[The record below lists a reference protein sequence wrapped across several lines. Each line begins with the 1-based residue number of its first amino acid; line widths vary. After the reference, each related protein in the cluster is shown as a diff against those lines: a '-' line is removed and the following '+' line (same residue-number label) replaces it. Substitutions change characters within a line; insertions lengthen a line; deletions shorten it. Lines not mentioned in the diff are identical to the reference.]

1 MSEKDK
7 SKLRSMDKALLKD
20 SSGRY
25 LTQSLFIEYQYDPSM
40 AIYSIEGVDR
50 VYKGKFYPS
59 LKKRYLSAED
69 PVEYQFANQW
79 LFDWDHWQRLQK
91 NKWCMTHITK
101 WRNELEILLASKGI
115 QKVLD
120 LAEDGNFQAAKYAAD
135 RQWIDKKRGRPSKQQ
150 AEREAAIKEALEEEF
165 NDDASRLNIIPLKE

>member
-1 MSEKDK
+1 MRKTSL
-7 SKLRSMDKALLKD
+7 SLGAWTRLSLRIAQ
-20 SSGRY
+20 GRY